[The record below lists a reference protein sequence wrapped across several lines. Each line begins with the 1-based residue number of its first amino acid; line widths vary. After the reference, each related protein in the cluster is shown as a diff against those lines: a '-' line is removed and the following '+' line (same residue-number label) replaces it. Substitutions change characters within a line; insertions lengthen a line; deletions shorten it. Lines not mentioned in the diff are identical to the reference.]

1 MIMRNYLNILTKVF
15 LIFSLVISTSCED
28 DDLFEEVAVTGSDV
42 TSAYPMESVTLTGSN
57 FDNVQFVFVGN
68 RQATFQLEGENL
80 IFQVPEGAP
89 VGATTITLAMVD
101 NYRVT
106 QPFEV
111 LLRPTPVIE
120 AISPTAAA
128 AGEEVNISGV
138 NFNNMESIMVGG
150 VEATVVSNDGTN
162 LTFTVP
168 AGLPANTPATI
179 EIVTAGGEAASS
191 SIFYVGENL
200 IQNGTF
206 EEGEGDDFTNW
217 GKYNGSERLTA
228 TTAEDEAYYS
238 RSLRAEGAAGN
249 AWDTQ
254 FASDGAPTQV
264 GVEYTL
270 TMWIRTDGSA
280 GTMRFSTAPNAQY
293 SGDYEISSEWQQIQ
307 WVFTANEE
315 ATQIMLDLG
324 ASDAVFFID
333 NVTLVATGQAGPQ
346 PVELLS
352 NGGFEEGEGDEFTGW
367 EKYNGA
373 ELLTA
378 TTADEAVRSGSRAL
392 RAEGAGADAWRT
404 QMASAELPTEVGTEY
419 HVTMWVKGEAGT
431 PGVGGSVRISTQSP
445 GGDAMYGP
453 DMTVT
458 QEWQAYEWTFTA
470 NDEATRV
477 VLDLGATEGAIY
489 HIDDISVAAPPEE
502 PTVPNQNMVN
512 NSGFEEGD
520 GDEFTGWEKLN
531 AAELLTATTVEG
543 EVRAG
548 DRALKAIGAGGDP
561 WLTQIASDPVSTE
574 IGSTYLVTMWI
585 KGEAGSPGVGGV
597 VRLSTQSPEGDAL
610 YGPDMTV
617 TNEWQ
622 QYQWTTPAATDDE
635 TRIVLDLGA
644 TENAVYFIDEV
655 EVVPAEE

>member
-1 MIMRNYLNILTKVF
+1 MKKYLSILTKTL
-15 LIFSLVISTSCED
+15 LIFSLVMTTSCED

-57 FDNVQFVFVGN
+57 FDDVQFVFVGN
-68 RQATFQLEGENL
+68 RQATFQLDGDSL
-80 IFQVPEGAP
+80 TFQVPEGAP
-89 VGATTITLAMVD
+89 IGATTITLAMAN

-128 AGEEVNISGV
+128 SGEEVHITGV
-138 NFNNMESIMVGG
+138 NLDNLESLLVGG
-150 VEATVVSNDGTN
+150 VEANVVENAGTE
-162 LTFTVP
+162 LTFVVP
-168 AGLPANTPATI
+168 DGLPSNTPATI
-179 EIVTAGGEAASS
+179 EIVTAGGEASSS

-200 IQNGTF
+200 IENGTF
-206 EEGEGDDFTNW
+206 EAGEADEFTNW
-217 GKYNGSERLTA
+217 GKYNGAERLTA
-228 TTAEDEAYYS
+228 TTAEDEAYYG

-249 AWDTQ
+249 PWDTQ
-254 FASDGAPTQV
+254 FASDAAPTQV

-270 TMWIRTDGSA
+270 TMWIRTDGGT

-346 PVELLS
+346 PVELLP
-352 NGGFEEGEGDEFTGW
+352 NGSFEEGEGDEFVGW
-367 EKYNGA
+367 EKFNGA

-378 TTADEAVRSGSRAL
+378 TTADNAVRSGSRAL
-392 RAEGAGADAWRT
+392 LAEGAGADAWRT

-419 HVTMWVKGEAGT
+419 HVTMWIKGEPST

-445 GGDAMYGP
+445 AGDAMYGP
-453 DMTVT
+453 DMTVSE
-458 QEWQAYEWTFTA
+458 EWQAYEWTFTA
-470 NDEATRV
+470 NDVATRI

-489 HIDDISVAAPPEE
+489 HIDDVSVEAPPAE

-512 NSGFEEGD
+512 NGGFEEGD
-520 GDEFTGWEKLN
+520 GDDLVGWEVLN
-531 AAELLTATTVEG
+531 GADLVTATTEDE
-543 EVRAG
+543 EVHSG
-548 DRALKAIGAGGDP
+548 DRAMQAIGAGGDP
-561 WLTQIASDPVSTE
+561 WLTQIASDPITTE
-574 IGSTYLVTMWI
+574 IGTSYLVTMWI
-585 KGEAGSPGVGGV
+585 KGESGSPGVGGV
-597 VRLSTQSPEGDAL
+597 IRLSTQSPEGDAL
-610 YGPDMTV
+610 YGPDMEV
-617 TNEWQ
+617 TDEWQ
-622 QYQWTTPAATDDE
+622 QYEWVTPAATDDE
-635 TRIVLDLGA
+635 TKIVMDLGT
-644 TENAVYFIDEV
+644 TEDAVYFIDDV